1 MVLLPSQEMQQAK
14 KSYGQHFLVNEDT
27 AKRIAGFI
35 DHLPPSSNLVEVG
48 PGRGMLTKYLLAK
61 EVELMAV
68 EADKDM
74 ITYLTQHYPN
84 IEGHLLAM
92 DFLKVNMSKL
102 FDGKAF
108 TIIGNFPYNI
118 SSQIVFKML
127 NSVELVPEMVGMFQK
142 EMAER
147 IISPPGGKD
156 YGVISVIAQAYY
168 EGTMLMKLAP
178 GSFNPPPKVHSAVIR
193 LKRKE
198 NYKLPC
204 NERLFRTIV
213 KQSFGQR
220 RKMLRN
226 TLKNMVEDPAILADE
241 YYNKRPE
248 QLSVEEFITLTN
260 NIQNHLK
267 NEPGNQNNGGS
278 EGSHEG

>member
-1 MVLLPSQEMQQAK
+1 MVE
-14 KSYGQHFLVNEDT
+14 
-27 AKRIAGFI
+27 
-35 DHLPPSSNLVEVG
+35 
-48 PGRGMLTKYLLAK
+48 YLQK
-61 EVELMAV
+61 
-68 EADKDM
+68 
-74 ITYLTQHYPN
+74 HYPTLTAN
-84 IEGHLLAM
+84 ILEG
-92 DFLKVNMSKL
+92 DFLKANL
-102 FDGKAF
+102 WQIFDNQSFAF
-108 TIIGNFPYNI
+108 IGNFPYNI
-118 SSQIVFKML
+118 SSQIVFKM
-127 NSVELVPEMVGMFQK
+127 VEYRLLISEMVGMFQK

-147 IISPPGGKD
+147 IIAPPGGKD
-156 YGVISVIAQAYY
+156 YGVISVITQAYY

-198 NYKLPC
+198 NYQLPC

-226 TLKNMVEDPAILADE
+226 TLKNMVEDPAILADA

-260 NIQNHLK
+260 NIQNHLR

>member
-1 MVLLPSQEMQQAK
+1 MQPAK

-27 AKRIAGFI
+27 AKRIASFI
-35 DHLPPSSNLVEVG
+35 DHLPEGSNLVEIG
-48 PGRGMLTKYLLAK
+48 PGRGMLTKYLLSKPVNLLAI
-61 EVELMAV
+61 
-68 EADKDM
+68 EADADM
-74 ITYLTQHYPN
+74 ITHLTHHY
-84 IEGHLLAM
+84 EGIQDHLLSM
-92 DFLKVNMSKL
+92 DFLKVNMGKL
-102 FDGKAF
+102 FEGQEF

-147 IISPPGGKD
+147 IIAPPGGKD
-156 YGVISVIAQAYY
+156 YGVISVITQAYY
-168 EGTMLMKLAP
+168 EGSMLMKLAP

-198 NYKLPC
+198 QFRLPC

-213 KQSFGQR
+213 KLSFGQR

-226 TLKNMVEDPAILADE
+226 TLKNMVEDASILSDP
-241 YYNKRPE
+241 YYNLRPE
-248 QLSVEEFITLTN
+248 QLSVEEFINLTHK
-260 NIQNHLK
+260 IEKHLRH
-267 NEPGNQNNGGS
+267 EPGNQNNGGS